1 MKSQNVF
8 IATLPR
14 SGSTLLGMILGA
26 HSQVCHIGESAYWS
40 KLDVHTTKCCCGTI
54 GCQTLI
60 RISKII
66 SVFPNEIESIRTACG
81 MIDSMEEPD
90 KIRHSLSLSSATI
103 NPEIFHLVLQICC
116 IGLDKVANA
125 ARIVSGKKIILDNS
139 KYLILAEALLEKND
153 WKIIVVTRD
162 PRGIALCSKE
172 VGIRKDIPRP
182 VKDKIGLFLSFAQRA
197 TTLVH
202 QENVLL
208 VRYEDLCR
216 NTLETL
222 ERVCEFMDISFEER
236 MLEFKRHKGH
246 LLMGNHMMHD
256 SNQEIEEDVR
266 WHNLL
271 SPEEKCLFM
280 RDDLIETYSHLGY
293 DLTKDS

>member
-66 SVFPNEIESIRTACG
+66 SIFPNEIESIRTACG

-90 KIRHSLSLSSATI
+90 KIRHSLSLSSATT
-103 NPEIFHLVLQICC
+103 NQDIFNSMLQICC

-125 ARIVSGKKIILDNS
+125 ARVVSGKEIIIENS
-139 KYLILAEALLEKND
+139 KYLTLAEGLLAKDN
-153 WKIIVVTRD
+153 WQILIVTRD
-162 PRGIALCSKE
+162 PRGIALCNKE
-172 VGIRKDIPRP
+172 VGIRKGIPRP
-182 VKDKIGLFLSFAQRA
+182 VKDKINLFVSFAQRVA
-197 TTLVH
+197 TLVH
-202 QENVLL
+202 QNNVLL

-216 NTLETL
+216 NTLGTL
-222 ERVCEFMDISFEER
+222 EIVCRFMGISFEER
-236 MLEFKRHKGH
+236 MLEFKRYKGH

-256 SNQEIEEDVR
+256 SNQEIWEDVR

-271 SPEEKCLFM
+271 SSEEKCLFM
-280 RDDLIETYSHLGY
+280 NNDLIEAYSHLGY
-293 DLTKDS
+293 DLTRDS